1 MRASLERERVRVTL
15 GLSEMAHRV
24 RLVTVAPE
32 PGWAAC
38 SKVMPLV
45 DGRLRNGRVGRLDR
59 DEDLSLSSLK
69 LVGYLSRVAVQ
80 RDRFKNPLI
89 VLSECELISR
99 PSQLSWYSFPSSV
112 GMGHAWKF

>member
-1 MRASLERERVRVTL
+1 MRESLERERVRVTL
-15 GLSEMAHRV
+15 GLSGMAQRV
-24 RLVTVAPE
+24 RLVMVAPML
-32 PGWAAC
+32 GCAVC

-80 RDRFKNPLI
+80 RDRFKCQLI
-89 VLSECELISR
+89 VLSECKLISR
-99 PSQLSWYSFPSSV
+99 PGQLSSYSLPSSV